1 MITINLTK
9 KTALLAGGLFLSV
22 LSINADGNI
31 TGLTP
36 EMLRPQFSNLTPE
49 AASLGR
55 YGAFQVSEYSGAANI
70 SIPLYTVK
78 SGDVSFP
85 ITLYYDATGIKVEQD
100 ATFVGLGWN
109 LSYGG
114 MISHIVCGEDDFCE
128 IPGFDDFN
136 QKYWG
141 KKKASSN
148 DLPFVWEP
156 RISVP
161 GGLGEGNT
169 IYGDFMYKTPIY
181 KKDKTPWYYSLI
193 PGAPDSS
200 YSLEGYLPTGLGE
213 SDCEERLN
221 LYDRMSRGYDSP
233 DVYQASFCGHNISFV
248 IDKRA
253 GVGTDGYYPVVV
265 LNNNLRKYK
274 ISYTI
279 GENMSAGYGGKN
291 VSSFT
296 ITDDKGISYCFSA
309 AYIENS
315 IGPAV
320 YLSSIDSY
328 YLTKIYGPDGEKGKS
343 VVNFEYEQDTIYIG
357 RSRTPSKKHQTNARL
372 IGNAND
378 ADPNIP
384 NQNLS
389 LKYQNIYKRLV
400 GINKDSYPREIA
412 CGSQG
417 EMYRVYPK
425 RIVTDLETIEFKM
438 SEKEER
444 LDLTNGYYIS
454 GLTIK
459 RNTGGSSR
467 NISFAYDYFKE
478 DTSSGRRLKLTGINI
493 DDQAYKFEYDN
504 QNLPSFASYSKD
516 YWGYYNG
523 ANPYDDKFI
532 GCTPRYEIS
541 NGTVKEVEHLKG
553 SNRLASEEL
562 CKVGMLK
569 KVIYPTGGYT
579 LYEFEANRFNDRYY
593 YPDASHKIT
602 CSATNKIIESG
613 LSGTQMASTKITTS
627 LGLIKL
633 IFDGLLDSSSDY
645 FIVTIKDSSGSQ
657 KWGKKYENK
666 HIRETV
672 SLTLNKGE
680 TYTIEA
686 KLNAASSSGI
696 IYKYIDENTIAT
708 ASPTT
713 KDENGGYSIGGG
725 VRIRTI
731 KNYDSD
737 NKYLNGVKYEYSGGK
752 LLSPTV
758 QLEKHLVDFKFGCKD
773 ENGVPYS
780 NIPVNFSFYYANTEP
795 TYLHICSLGIP
806 ATVGYDCVVKKE
818 IDRNE
823 EILRKTILFFH
834 NHGYITDDNNMNSVN
849 SLVNNAFYF
858 NSYNG
863 NNPAMPQGHLNGKL
877 KEECI
882 LNIKGDTVMKSH
894 YEYLNKIQGN
904 ILYPKCVPLHFKG
917 FLTNSSN
924 YDLAF
929 YVKFITWSY
938 LTSKTETLYD
948 NNGKQ
953 TTSNTTLYEY
963 NSSNY
968 QLSQQTVSNGVDS
981 VRTNYWYPTDKKVLT
996 DKKVKGY
1003 EFLNEIH
1010 NISEV
1015 TAIDTYRNGTFTGGS
1030 QFDFRKWTKTKLP
1043 VPVVDKCYSITPF
1056 KDKIL
1061 EMKVDETYGYDNYGN
1076 IRQYNK
1082 KDGTPVTIIWSYNHQ
1097 LPIMEIVGKTYSQ
1110 VKAIYAKVADLEKD
1124 DISATDIT
1132 TKTNELHKALKA
1144 EGTFATAYMYSPW
1157 HTVSEIIKPNGDR
1170 LKYSYD
1176 KYGRLEKTSDVNN
1189 KILQKYSY
1197 NYKKEK

>member
-1 MITINLTK
+1 M
-9 KTALLAGGLFLSV
+9 
-22 LSINADGNI
+22 
-31 TGLTP
+31 
-36 EMLRPQFSNLTPE
+36 
-49 AASLGR
+49 
-55 YGAFQVSEYSGAANI
+55 
-70 SIPLYTVK
+70 
-78 SGDVSFP
+78 
-85 ITLYYDATGIKVEQD
+85 
-100 ATFVGLGWN
+100 
-109 LSYGG
+109 
-114 MISHIVCGEDDFCE
+114 
-128 IPGFDDFN
+128 
-136 QKYWG
+136 
-141 KKKASSN
+141 
-148 DLPFVWEP
+148 
-156 RISVP
+156 
-161 GGLGEGNT
+161 
-169 IYGDFMYKTPIY
+169 
-181 KKDKTPWYYSLI
+181 
-193 PGAPDSS
+193 
-200 YSLEGYLPTGLGE
+200 
-213 SDCEERLN
+213 
-221 LYDRMSRGYDSP
+221 
-233 DVYQASFCGHNISFV
+233 
-248 IDKRA
+248 
-253 GVGTDGYYPVVV
+253 
-265 LNNNLRKYK
+265 
-274 ISYTI
+274 
-279 GENMSAGYGGKN
+279 
-291 VSSFT
+291 
-296 ITDDKGISYCFSA
+296 
-309 AYIENS
+309 
-315 IGPAV
+315 
-320 YLSSIDSY
+320 
-328 YLTKIYGPDGEKGKS
+328 
-343 VVNFEYEQDTIYIG
+343 
-357 RSRTPSKKHQTNARL
+357 
-372 IGNAND
+372 
-378 ADPNIP
+378 
-384 NQNLS
+384 
-389 LKYQNIYKRLV
+389 
-400 GINKDSYPREIA
+400 
-412 CGSQG
+412 
-417 EMYRVYPK
+417 
-425 RIVTDLETIEFKM
+425 
-438 SEKEER
+438 
-444 LDLTNGYYIS
+444 
-454 GLTIK
+454 
-459 RNTGGSSR
+459 
-467 NISFAYDYFKE
+467 
-478 DTSSGRRLKLTGINI
+478 
-493 DDQAYKFEYDN
+493 
-504 QNLPSFASYSKD
+504 
-516 YWGYYNG
+516 
-523 ANPYDDKFI
+523 
-532 GCTPRYEIS
+532 
-541 NGTVKEVEHLKG
+541 
-553 SNRLASEEL
+553 
-562 CKVGMLK
+562 
-569 KVIYPTGGYT
+569 
-579 LYEFEANRFNDRYY
+579 
-593 YPDASHKIT
+593 
-602 CSATNKIIESG
+602 
-613 LSGTQMASTKITTS
+613 
-627 LGLIKL
+627 
-633 IFDGLLDSSSDY
+633 
-645 FIVTIKDSSGSQ
+645 
-657 KWGKKYENK
+657 
-666 HIRETV
+666 
-672 SLTLNKGE
+672 
-680 TYTIEA
+680 
-686 KLNAASSSGI
+686 
-696 IYKYIDENTIAT
+696 
-708 ASPTT
+708 
-713 KDENGGYSIGGG
+713 
-725 VRIRTI
+725 
-731 KNYDSD
+731 
-737 NKYLNGVKYEYSGGK
+737 
-752 LLSPTV
+752 